1 MKGTLELLAPAKD
14 YNIGIAAIDC
24 GADAVYIAA
33 EHFGARQAAG
43 NSLQDI
49 ARLCDYAHRYG
60 AKIFLT
66 LNTILF
72 DSELSAAG
80 ALMMAA
86 QDAGV
91 DAIIVQDFAVLE
103 LARQLPDFHLPLH
116 ASTQCAIRTAEQAEF
131 LESLGFSRLIL
142 ERQLSLDDI
151 RAIRAA
157 VSCEL
162 EFFVHGALCV
172 CYSGNCYLS
181 SYLTGR
187 SANRGECAQ
196 PCRSRYDLIDED
208 SGKVLLHD
216 KALLSLKDYNLK
228 HRLSELAAA
237 GISSFKIEG
246 RLKNESYVKNVVR
259 DYSTALEQL
268 CSGGEYR
275 RSSFGVVSRG
285 FTPDTDK
292 TFNRSYTELFIDG
305 RRGQWAAMDAAKS
318 MGEYIGRIRSVDR
331 RGNFL
336 EFTVDTTQ
344 SNYSDCIKPD
354 LAKSNGTR
362 PDKGTRLNNGDGFAF
377 IAKDGSVAGFRAD
390 VCSGNR
396 IICQAERTDSGRPQS
411 WRTISGIKA
420 GLALYRNLN
429 VAFEKELVA
438 KPCKRLLRANVR
450 LSFVCEYA
458 ASQHIPDT
466 NSAASLPPATDTAAA
481 FHWIVE
487 VDAVAEDGRTVRLGF
502 DFDTEQAANT
512 ERMEQLL
519 ESQLNKTAGSFI
531 FTYRRSTGDGVTAL
545 PLLRASDI
553 NMIRR
558 SLAEALESIPTNG
571 IPLLNRTPERL
582 GAVKSAIDEASQ
594 SGFTVPKRADTATGT
609 FLPDSSYR
617 ANIANHLSESA
628 YRKAGAA
635 AVEQAYEFGDRRGAE
650 LMRTK
655 YCIRYE
661 LGICPKYQNG
671 KPPKHLALINNGVR
685 LRLNFDC
692 GHCEMTV
699 SE

>member
-1 MKGTLELLAPAKD
+1 MEGTLELLAPAKD

-49 ARLCDYAHRYG
+49 ALLCDYAHRYG

-80 ALMMAA
+80 ELMMSA
-86 QDAGV
+86 QEAGV
-91 DAIIVQDFAVLE
+91 DAIIVQDLAVLE
-103 LARQLPDFHLPLH
+103 LAGQLPGFNLPLH
-116 ASTQCAIRTAEQAEF
+116 ASTQCAIRTPEQAKFMEG
-131 LESLGFSRLIL
+131 LGFSRLIL

-196 PCRSRYDLIDED
+196 PCRSRYDLVDED
-208 SGKVLLHD
+208 SGKVLLRD

-228 HRLSELAAA
+228 QRLSELAAA

-259 DYSTALEQL
+259 DYSTALDLL
-268 CSGGEYR
+268 CANRKYR
-275 RSSFGVVSRG
+275 RSSFGIVSGG

-292 TFNRSYTELFIDG
+292 TFNRGYTELFIDG
-305 RRGQWAAMDAAKS
+305 IRGPWAAMDAAKS

-331 RGNFL
+331 RGDYMDI
-336 EFTVDTTQ
+336 TVETTQ
-344 SNYSDCIKPD
+344 SNGSDCIKPCF
-354 LAKSNGTR
+354 AKINGAR
-362 PDKGTRLNNGDGFAF
+362 PDKGVRLNNGDGFAF
-377 IAKDGSVAGFRAD
+377 VAKDGSVAGFRAD
-390 VCSGNR
+390 VCSGNHIR
-396 IICQAERTDSGRPQS
+396 CRAFPDIRAG
-411 WRTISGIKA
+411 ISI
-420 GLALYRNLN
+420 YRNLN
-429 VAFEKELVA
+429 VAFEKELAA
-438 KPCKRLLRANVR
+438 KPCKRLLRADVR
-450 LSFVCEYA
+450 LGFSCSSATPRHILSTGSGVSF
-458 ASQHIPDT
+458 
-466 NSAASLPPATDTAAA
+466 PPTTDTAAV

-487 VDAVAEDGRTVRLGF
+487 VNAVAEDGRTVRLGF

-531 FTYRRSTGDGVTAL
+531 FTYSPGSDNMTSVRSTGDKATAL
-545 PLLRASDI
+545 PLLRTADI

-571 IPLLNRTPERL
+571 IPLLNRTPERP
-582 GAVKSAIDEASQ
+582 GAAKSAMDEASQ
-594 SGFTVPKRADTATGT
+594 SGFTSTKRAVTAAGT
-609 FLPDSSYR
+609 FMPDSSYR
-617 ANIANHLSESA
+617 ANIANHLAESA

-635 AVEQAYEFGDRRGAE
+635 AVEQAYELGGRRGAE

-655 YCIRYE
+655 YCIRHE
-661 LGICPKYQNG
+661 LGLCPKYQNG

-692 GHCEMTV
+692 GLCEMTV